1 MTREVIAITYWTR
14 CGRTLHALGAS
25 KLGVGRRAR
34 MNKEFETPRTVRAGR
49 GARECTTKWRRE
61 GDRFDNF
68 FFLKNSPEPAGG
80 LSRIG
85 VLRVDF
91 RELYLRVDFHEL
103 ENSGYF
109 RELYLR
115 VDFNLKFSPI
125 FTCFVGRE
133 KVGRSSHRFL
143 ETCPRGS
150 PDFSVL

>member
-1 MTREVIAITYWTR
+1 MRQDV
-14 CGRTLHALGAS
+14 AS
-25 KLGVGRRAR
+25 PGCQQTGSRPPSKDEQGIRDDWYGEGWAGRAR
-34 MNKEFETPRTVRAGR
+34 VYHQVGEER
-49 GARECTTKWRRE
+49 GSLRN
-61 GDRFDNF
+61 NF

-143 ETCPRGS
+143 ETCP
-150 PDFSVL
+150 

>member
-1 MTREVIAITYWTR
+1 MRQDVAIPGCQQTGSR
-14 CGRTLHALGAS
+14 PPSKDEQGIRDAS
-25 KLGVGRRAR
+25 YGEGWAGRAR
-34 MNKEFETPRTVRAGR
+34 V
-49 GARECTTKWRRE
+49 
-61 GDRFDNF
+61 
-68 FFLKNSPEPAGG
+68 
-80 LSRIG
+80 
-85 VLRVDF
+85 
-91 RELYLRVDFHEL
+91 
-103 ENSGYF
+103 YF